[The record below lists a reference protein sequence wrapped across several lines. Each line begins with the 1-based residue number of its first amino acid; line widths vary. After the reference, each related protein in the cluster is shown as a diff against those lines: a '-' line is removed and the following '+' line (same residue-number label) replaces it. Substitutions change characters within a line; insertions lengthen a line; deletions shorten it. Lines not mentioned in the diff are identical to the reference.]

1 MVRRSLVQTT
11 YLPEIWLL
19 LACSTFLNPVTAR
32 GDPLLAESTDHW
44 SSLTRRS
51 LFPSSASSKP
61 APTTVQPQAAG
72 TPSSNPAC
80 VQPPITN
87 TTWIQLGI
95 DNYLAN
101 LPNGASLNLQHYA
114 ASVGAPDFIC
124 GIGEKCQAGQL
135 CSPVQAPG
143 WEVLVAAQEWNNYQN
158 RFYEAVGT
166 AVQMVTS
173 ISSSLVS
180 DLYPPS
186 HTGEIWDVFNTFNLA
201 AGITSGIV
209 GMFFAFIGLAVVA
222 STPLSLLVL
231 PAVAV
236 VFGYRW
242 RYLDERSSKEFYVY
256 TSYLSEWKKHSRKG
270 ITNGT
275 RSIIAS
281 GVSSPQGI
289 STVLKIGT
297 FFHERPSLNEAE
309 LVASLK
315 NTTTVRILTDILRS
329 QRAFVTIASVSISQ
343 PLCHRILTLIHPFY
357 TQPYCGID
365 LEIPKDKCTGKGPGG
380 AWKVH
385 NNLSYCSPNGTM
397 FNIIHASKK
406 KVHNKWWNADLIA
419 KKYGVSVQYLTEQSY
434 FCQLNHGAANFDPYK
449 SSSFPKD
456 LSAECISNL
465 PVCDFRNPDL
475 AEAKKEKNTIY
486 ACRHVAKLPI

>member
-209 GMFFAFIGLAVVA
+209 GMFFTFIGLAVVA

-236 VFGYRW
+236 VFGTAGVI
-242 RYLDERSSKEFYVY
+242 SMKEAVKRRGPTAFDKFSVY
-256 TSYLSEWKKHSRKG
+256 ASYLSEWQKHAQKG
-270 ITNGT
+270 IANAT

-289 STVLKIGT
+289 STVLKNGT

-329 QRAFVTIASVSISQ
+329 Q
-343 PLCHRILTLIHPFY
+343 
-357 TQPYCGID
+357 
-365 LEIPKDKCTGKGPGG
+365 DKCTGKGPGG

-449 SSSFPKD
+449 SRCIRILNGPSICTIF
-456 LSAECISNL
+456 LSTTDI
-465 PVCDFRNPDL
+465 
-475 AEAKKEKNTIY
+475 
-486 ACRHVAKLPI
+486 

>member
-32 GDPLLAESTDHW
+32 GDPLLAESTHHW
-44 SSLTRRS
+44 SSLTRRN

-72 TPSSNPAC
+72 TPTSNLAC

-236 VFGYRW
+236 VFGTAGVI
-242 RYLDERSSKEFYVY
+242 SMKEAVKRRGPTAFDKFSVY
-256 TSYLSEWKKHSRKG
+256 ASYLSEWQKHAQKG
-270 ITNGT
+270 IANAT

-289 STVLKIGT
+289 STVLKNGT

-329 QRAFVTIASVSISQ
+329 QRAFVTIAS
-343 PLCHRILTLIHPFY
+343 
-357 TQPYCGID
+357 
-365 LEIPKDKCTGKGPGG
+365 DKCTGKGPGG

-486 ACRHVAKLPI
+486 ACRHVGKLPI

>member
-1 MVRRSLVQTT
+1 MVRHSLVQTT
-11 YLPEIWLL
+11 YSAELWLL
-19 LACSTFLNPVTAR
+19 LASSTFLNPVTATVN
-32 GDPLLAESTDHW
+32 PILAESSHHS
-44 SSLTRRS
+44 SSLTRRN
-51 LFPSSASSKP
+51 LFPSSAASNP
-61 APTTVQPQAAG
+61 ATTTVQPQAAG
-72 TPSSNPAC
+72 TPPSNSAC
-80 VQPPITN
+80 IQPPITN
-87 TTWIQLGI
+87 STWIQLGI

-180 DLYPPS
+180 DLYPPN
-186 HTGEIWDVFNTFNLA
+186 HTGGIWDLFNTFNLA
-201 AGITSGIV
+201 SGITAGIV
-209 GMFFAFIGLAVVA
+209 GMFAAFIGLEVVA
-222 STPLSLLVL
+222 ATPLSLLVL

-236 VFGYRW
+236 VFGTAGVI
-242 RYLDERSSKEFYVY
+242 SMKEAVKRRGPTAFDKFSVY
-256 TSYLSEWKKHSRKG
+256 AFYLSEWQKHAQKG
-270 ITNGT
+270 IANAT
-275 RSIIAS
+275 RSVIAS

-289 STVLKIGT
+289 STVLKNGT

-309 LVASLK
+309 LVANLK

-329 QRAFVTIASVSISQ
+329 QRAFVTIAS
-343 PLCHRILTLIHPFY
+343 
-357 TQPYCGID
+357 
-365 LEIPKDKCTGKGPGG
+365 DKCTGKGPGG

-397 FNIIHASKK
+397 FNIIHANKK

-419 KKYGVSVQYLTEQSY
+419 QKYGISVQYLTEQSY
-434 FCQLNHGAANFDPYK
+434 FCQLNHGTANFDPYK
-449 SSSFPKD
+449 SSAFPKD

-486 ACRHVAKLPI
+486 ACRNIGKLPI

>member
-11 YLPEIWLL
+11 YSAELWLL
-19 LACSTFLNPVTAR
+19 LASSTFLNPVTATVN
-32 GDPLLAESTDHW
+32 PILAESSHHS
-44 SSLTRRS
+44 SSLTRRN
-51 LFPSSASSKP
+51 LFPSSAASNP
-61 APTTVQPQAAG
+61 ATTTVQPQAAG
-72 TPSSNPAC
+72 TPPSNSAC
-80 VQPPITN
+80 IQPPITN

-180 DLYPPS
+180 DLYPPN
-186 HTGEIWDVFNTFNLA
+186 HTGGIWDLFNTFNLA
-201 AGITSGIV
+201 SGITAGIV
-209 GMFFAFIGLAVVA
+209 GMFAAFIGLEVVA
-222 STPLSLLVL
+222 ATPLSLLVL

-236 VFGYRW
+236 VFGTAGVI
-242 RYLDERSSKEFYVY
+242 SMKEAVKRRGPTAFDKFSVY
-256 TSYLSEWKKHSRKG
+256 AFYLSEWQKHAQKG
-270 ITNGT
+270 IANAT
-275 RSIIAS
+275 RSVIAS

-289 STVLKIGT
+289 STVLKNGT

-309 LVASLK
+309 LVANLK

-329 QRAFVTIASVSISQ
+329 QRAFVTIAS
-343 PLCHRILTLIHPFY
+343 
-357 TQPYCGID
+357 
-365 LEIPKDKCTGKGPGG
+365 DKCTGKGPGG

-397 FNIIHASKK
+397 FNIIHANKK

-419 KKYGVSVQYLTEQSY
+419 QKYGISVQYLTEQSY
-434 FCQLNHGAANFDPYK
+434 FCQLNHGTANFDPYK
-449 SSSFPKD
+449 SSAFPKD

-486 ACRHVAKLPI
+486 ACRNIGKLPI